1 MAERG
6 RRKVLIGTVVSDKM
20 EKTVSVSVERRVK
33 HPVYKKYI
41 RKIAKL
47 KAHDE
52 NNQSRV
58 GDRVKIIETRP
69 LSKQKRWRIQE
80 VLEKGMRD

>member
-6 RRKVLIGTVVSDKM
+6 RRRVLIGTVVSDKM

>member
-6 RRKVLIGTVVSDKM
+6 RRRVLIGTVVSDKM

-69 LSKQKRWRIQE
+69 LSKQKRWRVQE
-80 VLEKGMRD
+80 ILEKGMRD

>member
-6 RRKVLIGTVVSDKM
+6 RRKVLIGTVISDKM

-33 HPVYKKYI
+33 HPVYQKFV
-41 RKIAKL
+41 RKMVKL

-52 NNQSRV
+52 NNQGRV
-58 GDRVKIIETRP
+58 GDRVRIIETRP
-69 LSKQKRWRIQE
+69 LSKQKRWRVQE
-80 VLEKGMRD
+80 VLEKGVRD

>member
-33 HPVYKKYI
+33 HPVYMKYI
-41 RKIAKL
+41 RKIVKL

-69 LSKQKRWRIQE
+69 LSKQKRWRVQE

>member
-41 RKIAKL
+41 RKIVKL

-52 NNQSRV
+52 NNQGRV
-58 GDRVKIIETRP
+58 GDRVRIIETRP
-69 LSKQKRWRIQE
+69 LSKQKRWRVQK

>member
-1 MAERG
+1 MAVRG
-6 RRKVLIGTVVSDKM
+6 RRKVLTGTVISDKM

-33 HPVYKKYI
+33 HPVYQKFV
-41 RKIAKL
+41 RKMVTL

-58 GDRVKIIETRP
+58 GDRVRVIETHP
-69 LSKQKRWRIQE
+69 LSKQKRWRVQE
-80 VLEKGMRD
+80 VLEKGIRD